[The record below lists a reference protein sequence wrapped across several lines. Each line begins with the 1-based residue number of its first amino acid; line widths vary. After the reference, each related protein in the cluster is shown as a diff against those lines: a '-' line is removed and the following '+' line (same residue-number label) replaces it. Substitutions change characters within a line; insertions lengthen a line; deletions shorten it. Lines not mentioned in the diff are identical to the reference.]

1 MKLFLYK
8 TLIITFV
15 IFVLFEIT
23 ISYRINNI
31 KGEFEKF
38 ISMQNKDE
46 ILVKVKDEIKKANEK
61 EYILDQEERELLSTF
76 INKIRNEL
84 RLANTK

>member
-23 ISYRINNI
+23 IGYRINNI

>member
-23 ISYRINNI
+23 IGYRINNI

-46 ILVKVKDEIKKANEK
+46 ILVKVKDEIKKANEI

>member
-1 MKLFLYK
+1 
-8 TLIITFV
+8 
-15 IFVLFEIT
+15 
-23 ISYRINNI
+23 
-31 KGEFEKF
+31 
-38 ISMQNKDE
+38 MQNKDE

>member
-23 ISYRINNI
+23 IGYRINNI

-61 EYILDQEERELLSTF
+61 EYVLDKEERELLSTF

>member
-23 ISYRINNI
+23 IGYRINNI

-76 INKIRNEL
+76 INKSRNEL

>member
-23 ISYRINNI
+23 IGYRINNI

-84 RLANTK
+84 ANTK

>member
-23 ISYRINNI
+23 IGYRINNI

-61 EYILDQEERELLSTF
+61 EYILDQEERELLSIF

>member
-23 ISYRINNI
+23 IGYRINNI

-84 RLANTK
+84 IS